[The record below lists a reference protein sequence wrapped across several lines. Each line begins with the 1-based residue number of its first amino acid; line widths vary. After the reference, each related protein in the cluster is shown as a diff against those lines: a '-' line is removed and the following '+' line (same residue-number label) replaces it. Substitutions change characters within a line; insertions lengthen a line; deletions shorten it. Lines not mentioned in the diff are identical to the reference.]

1 VVADY
6 NDDDWLNAVLTY
18 DSQQAALVLTLRS
31 KGKALRLFEIQGFAT
46 DVEAFGLSLP
56 DGFRLMQFGEGADI
70 PEAMKSDVEHMNRL
84 NFRWGCDIA
93 IPAGSEVTVLLPAAG
108 PGKERGVLTL
118 AYEYPK
124 LFGLVKG
131 KNGMYARLT
140 SKRDAVGQA

>member
-1 VVADY
+1 MVADY

-18 DSQQAALVLTLRS
+18 DARQAALALTLRS
-31 KGKALRLFEIQGFAT
+31 KGKALRLFEIQGFTT

-56 DGFRLMQFGEGADI
+56 EGFRLMQFGEGAEI
-70 PEAMKSDVEHMNRL
+70 PEAMKSDIEHMNRL

-124 LFGLVKG
+124 LFGLLKG

-140 SKRDAVGQA
+140 PNQAAASQA